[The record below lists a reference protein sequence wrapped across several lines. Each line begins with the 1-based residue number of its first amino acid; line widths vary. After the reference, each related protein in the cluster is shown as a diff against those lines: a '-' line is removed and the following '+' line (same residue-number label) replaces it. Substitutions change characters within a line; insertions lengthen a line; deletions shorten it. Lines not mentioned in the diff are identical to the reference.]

1 VRQSR
6 VVPPV
11 IAVVGWKNSGKTT
24 LVTKLIAEFV
34 SRGVRVAS
42 IKHAH
47 HIFEID
53 HEGTDSY
60 RHRQAGASSVAIVS
74 ARRVGIVREI
84 AEGEE
89 PSFEAVLASLGPADV
104 VIVEGYK
111 SLPLRK
117 IEVRRR
123 ESNRDGDLAPVDPN
137 VLAIAS
143 DYRVEA
149 PVPVLELNDAVGI
162 VDFIAA
168 RLGLEGCLRS
178 DSS

>member
-1 VRQSR
+1 MQSP
-6 VVPPV
+6 VSPPV
-11 IAVVGWKNSGKTT
+11 IAIVGWKNSGKTT

-34 SRGVRVAS
+34 ARGVKVAS

-53 HEGTDSY
+53 HEGTDSF
-60 RHRQAGASSVAIVS
+60 RHRQAGASAVAIVS
-74 ARRVGIVREI
+74 ARRVALVREI
-84 AEGEE
+84 GEGEE
-89 PSFEAVLASLGPADV
+89 PSFEAVLASLGPADL

-137 VLAIAS
+137 VLAIAA
-143 DYRVEA
+143 DYPVEA
-149 PVPVLELNDAVGI
+149 VVPVLDLNDAAKI
-162 VDFIAA
+162 ADFIAQA
-168 RLGLEGCLRS
+168 LDLRGPRRA
-178 DSS
+178 D

>member
-1 VRQSR
+1 MQSP
-6 VVPPV
+6 VSPPV

-24 LVTKLIAEFV
+24 LMTKLIAELV

-53 HEGTDSY
+53 HEGTDSF

-89 PSFEAVLASLGPADV
+89 PPFEAVLASLGPADL

-111 SLPLRK
+111 SLPLKK

-123 ESNRDGDLAPVDPN
+123 ESNRDGDLAPVDPH
-137 VLAIAS
+137 VLAIAA
-143 DYRVEA
+143 DYPVEA
-149 PVPVLELNDAVGI
+149 AVPVLDLNDVGK
-162 VDFIAA
+162 IADLVT
-168 RLGLEGCLRS
+168 RTLGLP
-178 DSS
+178 

>member
-1 VRQSR
+1 MPSSVS
-6 VVPPV
+6 PPV
-11 IAVVGWKNSGKTT
+11 IAIVGWKNSGKTT
-24 LVTKLIAEFV
+24 LVTKLIAELV
-34 SRGVRVAS
+34 ARGFKVAS

-74 ARRVGIVREI
+74 ARRVGLVREI

-123 ESNRDGDLAPVDPN
+123 ESNRDGDLAPVDPH
-137 VLAIAS
+137 VLAIAA
-143 DYRVEA
+143 DYPVEA
-149 PVPVLELNDAVGI
+149 TVPVLDLNAVGGI
-162 VDFIAA
+162 ADFIEKA
-168 RLGLEGCLRS
+168 LGLRRV
-178 DSS
+178 D

>member
-1 VRQSR
+1 MQSP
-6 VVPPV
+6 VSTPV

-24 LVTKLIAEFV
+24 LVTKLIAELV

-53 HEGTDSY
+53 HEGTDSF

-89 PSFEAVLASLGPADV
+89 PPFEAVLASLGPADL

-111 SLPLRK
+111 SLPLKK

-123 ESNRDGDLAPVDPN
+123 ESNRDGDLAPVDPH
-137 VLAIAS
+137 VLAIAA
-143 DYRVEA
+143 DYPVEA
-149 PVPVLELNDAVGI
+149 AVPVLDLNDVGK
-162 VDFIAA
+162 IADLVT
-168 RLGLEGCLRS
+168 RTLGLP
-178 DSS
+178 

>member
-1 VRQSR
+1 MQSP
-6 VVPPV
+6 VSPPV

-24 LVTKLIAEFV
+24 LVTKLIAELV

-53 HEGTDSY
+53 HEGTDSF

-89 PSFEAVLASLGPADV
+89 PPFEAVLASLGPADL

-111 SLPLRK
+111 SLPLKK

-123 ESNRDGDLAPVDPN
+123 ESNRDGDLAPVDPH
-137 VLAIAS
+137 VLAIAA
-143 DYRVEA
+143 DYPVEA
-149 PVPVLELNDAVGI
+149 AVPVLDLNDVGK
-162 VDFIAA
+162 IADLVT
-168 RLGLEGCLRS
+168 RTLGLP
-178 DSS
+178 